1 MKIDV
6 AKVAAKGLKKAFREV
21 TESAHATSTMVFH
34 LLSVNWDLFLRSMS
48 CCAKRGKKQGIGI
61 ET

>member
-6 AKVAAKGLKKAFREV
+6 VKVAAKGLKKAFREV

-34 LLSVNWDLFLRSMS
+34 LLSVNRELFSRSVS
-48 CCAKRGKKQGIGI
+48 CCAKWGKKQVINI